1 MKNMISK
8 LREDTDQTGK
18 EQASLEEL
26 YPNLKKYCYFLSK
39 NKWDGEE
46 LAQQSILKAL
56 EYYQTAI
63 TQPLLKKIAYHQWID
78 TTRKK
83 KNVLLDEIPDKA
95 NESGFESIFMIRDY
109 LMKGLTPKQLVIYV
123 LKEGF
128 DYQSKEIAELLDI
141 SETAVKSILFRAR
154 KQLEKRKDEDEKELS
169 DLYWDDVDEE
179 LLSTVIYEA
188 LYLNDPSTLITQVRL
203 IPALFN
209 ASHSPRLVSNQPFT
223 RKSLSPTNGFYSI
236 AA

>member
-1 MKNMISK
+1 MISK
-8 LREDTDQTGK
+8 LREGTNQTGK

-39 NKWDGEE
+39 NKWDGED

-56 EYYQTAI
+56 EYYGSEI

-78 TTRKK
+78 TTRKR
-83 KNVLLDEIPDKA
+83 KNVLLDETPDKV
-95 NESGFESIFMIRDY
+95 SRTGFESIFHIRDF
-109 LMKGLTPKQLVIYV
+109 LIKSLTPKQLVIYV

-128 DYQSKEIAELLDI
+128 DYKSKEIADLLDI
-141 SETAVKSILFRAR
+141 RETAVKSILFRAR
-154 KQLEKRKDEDEKELS
+154 KQLEKRKDEDENDLS
-169 DLYWDDVDEE
+169 DLYWDDVGED
-179 LLSTVIYEA
+179 LLSKVIYQA

-209 ASHSPRLVSNQPFT
+209 AGHSLKPVSHQPLTRKSHSP
-223 RKSLSPTNGFYSI
+223 TNSFYSI

>member
-1 MKNMISK
+1 MISK
-8 LREDTDQTGK
+8 LREGTNQTDK
-18 EQASLEEL
+18 EQVSLGEL

-39 NKWDGEE
+39 NKWDGED

-56 EYYQTAI
+56 EYYQSEI
-63 TQPLLKKIAYHQWID
+63 TQPLLKKIAYHHWID
-78 TTRKK
+78 TTRKR

-95 NESGFESIFMIRDY
+95 TSRTGFESIFHIRDF
-109 LMKGLTPKQLVIYV
+109 LMKSLTPKQLVIYV

-128 DYQSKEIAELLDI
+128 DYQSKEIAGLLDI

-154 KQLEKRKDEDEKELS
+154 KQLEKRKDEDEIELS
-169 DLYWDDVDEE
+169 DLYWHDVDEE
-179 LLSTVIYEA
+179 LLSTVIYQA

-209 ASHSPRLVSNQPFT
+209 AGHSLKLVSHQPFT
-223 RKSLSPTNGFYSI
+223 RKSHSPTNSFYSI

>member
-1 MKNMISK
+1 MISK
-8 LREDTDQTGK
+8 LREGTNQTGK
-18 EQASLEEL
+18 EQFSLEEL
-26 YPNLKKYCYFLSK
+26 YTNLKKYCYFLSK
-39 NKWDGEE
+39 NKWDGED
-46 LAQQSILKAL
+46 LAQQSVLKAL
-56 EYYQTAI
+56 EHYQSEI

-95 NESGFESIFMIRDY
+95 NESGFESIFTIRDY

-128 DYQSKEIAELLDI
+128 EYQSKEIADLLDI

-154 KQLEKRKDEDEKELS
+154 KQLEKRKDEDEKEPS
-169 DLYWDDVDEE
+169 DLYWEEVDEE

-188 LYLNDPSTLITQVRL
+188 LYLNDPSTLITQIRL

-209 ASHSPRLVSNQPFT
+209 VGHSPKLVSQKPFT
-223 RKSLSPTNGFYSI
+223 RKAHSPTNSFYSI